1 MIFSLPVYL
10 TEIKTLFVKLSFHV
24 GSGQQSADAF
34 REPIKNARLL
44 FNHVKKM
51 YNHQM
56 TLLDIGGG
64 YPGEHSDL
72 FNAMALDINKS
83 LDLHFPASNDLKIIA
98 EPGRYFPCTAITL
111 VTNVIVTNTVTTTAT
126 FTKKT
131 AEERNRSIEST
142 FLFCFIKIQL
152 RNENIWKP

>member
-111 VTNVIVTNTVTTTAT
+111 VTNVIAKRLVKEKG
-126 FTKKT
+126 TK
-131 AEERNRSIEST
+131 SFMYYIDDSVYST
-142 FLFCFIKIQL
+142 FSCILTDIPRIYTPIL
-152 RNENIWKP
+152 IVI